1 MADFSADF
9 MEYLKIYNPSAYDK
23 VNSDNIK
30 PEELTAIYNANV
42 SKFEVWESI
51 PEVIRNRYPG
61 MPVPQDVMDA
71 AARGEIYTLREMEYH
86 PEIKRVDEARAK
98 AAEEYGSALPE
109 LSSVAE
115 DVAQLTIAT
124 YIAAKLAGYSAESCR
139 DLALNRMNREEML
152 KSKPDNMSDEEKSA
166 WMKDWLAIRQKDF
179 STIKKDWMEHQPEKY
194 LMHLLGKHNRGRL
207 TPEEKEKFPQMVED
221 LMLKIESENRM
232 QHLLGHI
239 KNPRM
244 QARIGRFNEETME
257 ILKHTVLRKVPE
269 ADKEQYLARDFA
281 KRREELRNMPD
292 SAKAKLLSDSINQH
306 ATNLPEERTMTARER
321 FANMPSALNQG
332 MER

>member
-51 PEVIRNRYPG
+51 PEVIRNRYYG
-61 MPVPQDVMDA
+61 QPVPQEIMDA

-86 PEIKRVDEARAK
+86 PEIKRIDEARAK
-98 AAEEYGSALPE
+98 AAEEYGSTGN
-109 LSSVAE
+109 SSVSDDIVRSA
-115 DVAQLTIAT
+115 VAVF
-124 YIAAKLAGYSAESCR
+124 IAARIAGYSVEACHE
-139 DLALNRMNREEML
+139 LARNHQSREEML
-152 KSKPDNMSDEEKSA
+152 KNKPDNMNKDEKSD
-166 WMKDWLAIRQKDF
+166 WMKEWLAIRQKDF
-179 STIKKDWMEHQPEKY
+179 NAIKKDWMEHQPEKY
-194 LMHLLGKHNRGRL
+194 LMYLLGKHNRGHL
-207 TPEEKEKFPQMVED
+207 TPKEMEDFPQTVQELIQRVEA
-221 LMLKIESENRM
+221 ESRM
-232 QHLLGHI
+232 QHLLAHI

-306 ATNLPEERTMTARER
+306 ATNLPEERTMTAKER

>member
-23 VNSDNIK
+23 VNSDNTK

-61 MPVPQDVMDA
+61 MPVPQEVMDA

-86 PEIKRVDEARAK
+86 PEIKRIDEAREK
-98 AAEEYGSALPE
+98 AAEEYGSAGN
-109 LSSVAE
+109 SSVS
-115 DVAQLTIAT
+115 DDIVRSTVAAF
-124 YIAAKLAGYSAESCR
+124 IAARIAGYSIEACHE
-139 DLALNRMNREEML
+139 LAHNHQSREEML
-152 KSKPDNMSDEEKSA
+152 KTKPDNMNEEEKSA

-207 TPEEKEKFPQMVED
+207 TAEEKEKFPQMVED

-292 SAKAKLLSDSINQH
+292 SAKAKMLSDSINQH